1 MHKGLHQWCDGNLQ
15 AALVLFLDNE
25 RIYFCFSCLDL
36 FISDLIIISFP
47 YLFREQGWGGTLLT
61 VAAQKKLVVTV
72 EQLLVAGADIESKDK
87 VTGSVRRYELW
98 S

>member
-1 MHKGLHQWCDGNLQ
+1 MVI
-15 AALVLFLDNE
+15 AALVLFLDNQ

-36 FISDLIIISFP
+36 FISGLIIISFP
-47 YLFREQGWGGTLLT
+47 YFFREHGWGGTLLT

-87 VTGSVRRYELW
+87 VTGSVRRDELW

>member
-1 MHKGLHQWCDGNLQ
+1 M
-15 AALVLFLDNE
+15 
-25 RIYFCFSCLDL
+25 
-36 FISDLIIISFP
+36 
-47 YLFREQGWGGTLLT
+47 T